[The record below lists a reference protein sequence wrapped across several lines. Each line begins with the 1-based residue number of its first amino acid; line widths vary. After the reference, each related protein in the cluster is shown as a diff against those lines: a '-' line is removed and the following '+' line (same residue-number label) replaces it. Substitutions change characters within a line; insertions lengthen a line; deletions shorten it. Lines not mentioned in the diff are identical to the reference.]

1 MMEAARFFTSRK
13 VIRAPVLNAL
23 GAQPMRVVF
32 ARAWLRARKA
42 LMRRPD
48 MLQIARDVQQHGFG
62 TINDFL
68 PAAELVALR
77 EQCGGAMAG
86 PDPRAG
92 LLQHGPTARYGLN
105 VDAAADSVP
114 LAQAFCSR
122 PDLLD
127 LLSYL
132 EGKRIQPALVNR
144 VVERVIQGDGPAL
157 DPETELHSDT
167 YYSTHKIW
175 LYLTDVTM
183 DCAPMVFVPD
193 SQRLDGRLLAGMYRH
208 SRRCFTEGLAMSRRV
223 PRSEVEERGLQE
235 KIMVVPANTL
245 LVANTFGYHRRVRG
259 IPGKDRLAIHM
270 SVRSQPFLFWTSA
283 TPQAM

>member
-23 GAQPMRVVF
+23 GAQPVRMVF
-32 ARAWLRARKA
+32 ARGWLRARTA

-48 MLQIARDVQQHGFG
+48 MLHIAQDVRQRGFG
-62 TINDFL
+62 TIADFL
-68 PAAELVALR
+68 PDAELAALR
-77 EQCGGAMAG
+77 EQCARAMAG
-86 PDPRAG
+86 PDPRSG
-92 LLQHGPTARYGLN
+92 LLQHGPTARYGLS
-105 VDAAADSVP
+105 VDVAADAVP
-114 LAQAFCSR
+114 LGQAFCSR

-132 EGKRIQPALVNR
+132 EGKRIETALVNR
-144 VVERVIQGDGPAL
+144 VVERVIQGDGPVL

-167 YYSTHKIW
+167 YYSTHKLW

-183 DCAPMVFVPD
+183 ECAPMVYVPG
-193 SQRLDGRLLAGMYRH
+193 SQRVDRHLLAGMYRH
-208 SRRCFTEGLAMSRRV
+208 SRRCFAEGLPMSRRV
-223 PRSEVEERGLQE
+223 PETEVAARGLQE
-235 KIMVVPANTL
+235 EIMAVPANTL

-259 IPGKDRLAIHM
+259 VAGKDRLAIHM